1 MLTHLKYV
9 SFYNPTHRISG
20 TVSRPAEFHLY
31 NGDPVKG
38 FELAWT
44 ALSWL
49 SSVCIFA
56 VVGGFKS
63 RLKSSI
69 GGVHGWNIK

>member
-20 TVSRPAEFHLY
+20 TVSRPAGIHLY
-31 NGDPVKG
+31 NGDPVIG

-56 VVGGFKS
+56 VGGLKS

-69 GGVHGWNIK
+69 EWLHGWNIK